1 MAENEDKKVIGI
13 IGNAGDNRATFEQIF
28 GAQYRI
34 AEDDNVFEAAKKII
48 AARDRLAAVVIDVAH
63 PESSAYP
70 IMEAMQKQGL
80 MQLIPVFIMITRE
93 TAAEVELTCY
103 RKGAS
108 AVIRKPYGPL
118 VIKERISHWIELYSS
133 RRELESRVKEQSQ
146 AMREQF
152 QVMSKQK
159 GSLQA
164 TDERIIDKICTI
176 IEFRN
181 LESKYHIERLR
192 GFTSILATTI
202 MQNYPEYGLDKHKVE
217 VMTKACAVHDIG
229 KITISDTILLK
240 PGRLT
245 EEEFDIMKSHTT
257 RGCDIVRMLVDV
269 QDKEYYDMCMDIV
282 RHHHEK
288 YDGRGYPDGLK
299 GEEIS
304 IAAQIV
310 SLADVYDAL
319 VSERIYKSAFPTEKA
334 HEMIKNG
341 ECGLFSVKLL
351 NCFDIAKGAMEEIV
365 EKTKAAEEA
374 ELDGEQAE

>member
-1 MAENEDKKVIGI
+1 MEDHSKKI
-13 IGNAGDNRATFEQIF
+13 IAIVGNAGENKATFEQIF
-28 GAQYRI
+28 GMKYEI
-34 AEDDNVFEAAKKII
+34 IEDTNLFEAAKKII
-48 AARDRLAAVVIDVAH
+48 THKDRLAAVVLDVMA
-63 PESSAYP
+63 PEKEGYA
-70 IMEAMQKQGL
+70 IMDAMNKQGL
-80 MQLIPVFIMITRE
+80 LQMMPVFVMITKDV
-93 TAAEVELTCY
+93 APPVELGCY

-118 VIKERISHWIELYSS
+118 VIKERLSHWIELYQTK
-133 RRELESRVKEQSQ
+133 RELETRVQEQSA

-152 QVMSKQK
+152 KKMQERETVMHSM
-159 GSLQA
+159 
-164 TDERIIDKICTI
+164 DERMIEKIATI

-181 LESKYHIERLR
+181 LESKYHLERIR
-192 GFTSILATTI
+192 GFTRVLATTI
-202 MQNYPEYGLDKHKVE
+202 MQNYPEYGLDAHKIE
-217 VMTKACAVHDIG
+217 VMTQASVIHDVG

-245 EEEFDIMKSHTT
+245 DEEFEIMESHTT

-288 YDGRGYPDGLK
+288 YDGRGYPDGLR

-310 SLADVYDAL
+310 ALADVYDAL
-319 VSERIYKSAFPTEKA
+319 VSERIYKSAFTTEKA

-351 NCFDIAKGAMEEIV
+351 NCFDIAKGQMEEVV
-365 EKTKAAEEA
+365 ERTRAQEAAEMNA
-374 ELDGEQAE
+374 E